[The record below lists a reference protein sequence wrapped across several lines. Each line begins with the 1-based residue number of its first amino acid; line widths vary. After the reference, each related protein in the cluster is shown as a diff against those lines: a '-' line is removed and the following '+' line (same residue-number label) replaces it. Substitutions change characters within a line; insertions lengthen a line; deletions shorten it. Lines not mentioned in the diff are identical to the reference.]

1 MLIVE
6 INQTIF
12 WRRDQCLTSNCS
24 VNMNRSIEEHMTHM
38 QHEAEEW
45 WQVVQAMAGYITS
58 GLDECDLNDDF
69 VRCELLRQGFSVGAV
84 EQAFDWIDQASLG
97 GQLNELFTFLQPI
110 NPNIRIQNPLEKA
123 AVSDRLWQQIERCRH
138 SGLVSQWYA
147 EQVLEGM
154 RTLDTRDWEDNEV
167 DAFVAEMLANT
178 LPQRN
183 KKSALQLLN
192 GKCRQLYC

>member
-1 MLIVE
+1 
-6 INQTIF
+6 
-12 WRRDQCLTSNCS
+12 
-24 VNMNRSIEEHMTHM
+24 MTQM

-45 WQVVQAMAGYITS
+45 WLVVQAMAGYITS
-58 GLDECDLNDDF
+58 GLDEYDLNDDF
-69 VRCELLRQGFSVGAV
+69 VRCELLRQGFSTDSVD
-84 EQAFDWIDQASLG
+84 QAFDWVDRASLS

-110 NPNIRIQNPLEKA
+110 NPNIRIQNPLETA

-138 SGLVSQWYA
+138 SGLMSQWYA

-154 RTLDTRDWEDNEV
+154 RTMDTRDWEDKEV
-167 DAFVAEMLANT
+167 DAFVADMLANS
-178 LPQRN
+178 LPQRD